1 MSFWN
6 KIKNTAKDH
15 AEAQFLDVIEWL
27 DDSRDT
33 LLYRFPIFNN
43 AIQDGGKLVVRP
55 GQAAIFVSEG
65 NLSEVFGP
73 GTYELSTRTEAVWSF
88 LESIKYKFNYPYK
101 GDILFVNTR
110 RFSDQKWGTAQ
121 PFLFEDPQ
129 YGGIE
134 VRAFGIFEYRITDP
148 ARFVTEVVGTDGLFT
163 TKEINK
169 QLRGQLVAAFR
180 SNLKRQ
186 ARDKG
191 ITVNHLDSAFF
202 ELKQDFLEGMNPV
215 FTDKYGISLSDF
227 TIEGLNLPDDLRELL
242 NKRREMDMLGDMGRY
257 TQFQAANALRDA
269 AKNEGMA
276 GGMMGAGMG
285 LGVGN
290 VMGNVMGQTAMGS
303 APPPPPGGAL
313 LHYNGAGG
321 QGQYNAQQIAE
332 FVKANRA
339 GQHSVWAQGWP
350 GWKPWNQVAEI
361 AGLVPPAPP
370 PAPGGGATRTFH
382 YHGPAGQEQDVAVG
396 TIVERMKAEPNERHL
411 VWADGMSGWT
421 DAKDVPEIAAAMSSG
436 PPPVPSGGGGPP
448 PPPPPA

>member
-6 KIKNTAKDH
+6 KLTNTVKDH

-27 DDSRDT
+27 DDSRDI
-33 LLYRFPIFNN
+33 LLFRFPIFNN

-73 GTYELSTRTEAVWSF
+73 GTYELSTRTKDVWSF
-88 LESIKYKFNYPYK
+88 FESIKYQFNYPYK

-121 PFLFEDPQ
+121 PFLFEE

-134 VRAFGIFEYRITDP
+134 VRAFGIFEYRVTDP

-163 TKEINK
+163 TSEINK
-169 QLRGQLVAAFR
+169 QLKGQLVEAFR
-180 SNLKRQ
+180 ANLKRL

-215 FTDKYGISLSDF
+215 FADKYGLTLSDF
-227 TIEGLNLPDDLRELL
+227 TIEGLNLPEDLRAIL
-242 NKRREMDMLGDMGRY
+242 NKRREMDMMGDVNRY

-269 AKNEGMA
+269 AKNPGMA

-285 LGVGN
+285 LGVGQ
-290 VMGNVMGQTAMGS
+290 VMGNMMGQVATQ
-303 APPPPPGGAL
+303 APPPPPGGPV
-313 LHYNGAGG
+313 LHYNGPGG
-321 QGQYNAQQIAE
+321 QGQFSAQQIADM
-332 FVKANRA
+332 VRANRA
-339 GQHSVWAQGWP
+339 GTHSVWAQGWP
-350 GWKPWNQVAEI
+350 AWKTWNQVPEI
-361 AGLVPPAPP
+361 ANLIPPEAPP
-370 PAPGGGATRTFH
+370 VPGAGRSFH
-382 YHGPAGQEQDVAVG
+382 YNGPSGQEQGLSAFDVS
-396 TIVERMKAEPNERHL
+396 ERVKASPGAKHL
-411 VWADGMSGWT
+411 VWAEGMSGWT
-421 DAKDVPEIAAAMSSG
+421 DPKELPEIAGLLSSG
-436 PPPVPSGGGGPP
+436 PPPLPGGGGPP
-448 PPPPPA
+448 PLP